1 MKVYYKSNNRIK
13 NIANAGQILPSDT
26 LISHT
31 LESSFGKW
39 GVTSEFLEQSRQYLQ
54 TQTGIVP
61 DVHDTPTSA
70 FRLRESGT
78 APSQN

>member
-1 MKVYYKSNNRIK
+1 MINLQRMTQTEIIEAAESY
-13 NIANAGQILPSDT
+13 T

-61 DVHDTPTSA
+61 DVH
-70 FRLRESGT
+70 
-78 APSQN
+78 NHN

>member
-1 MKVYYKSNNRIK
+1 MMTNNRT
-13 NIANAGQILPSDT
+13 T

>member
-1 MKVYYKSNNRIK
+1 MDENLYNVTQVYIK
-13 NIANAGQILPSDT
+13 DRDYCSPHG

-61 DVHDTPTSA
+61 DVKVH
-70 FRLRESGT
+70 
-78 APSQN
+78 

>member
-1 MKVYYKSNNRIK
+1 MINLTK
-13 NIANAGQILPSDT
+13 IALVRAAESTPYNLGVPSDT

-61 DVHDTPTSA
+61 DVH
-70 FRLRESGT
+70 
-78 APSQN
+78 NHN